1 MHRMLRSLVLRSLG
15 TLAVALAPLPPGAF
29 AAPEVIVISLDGA
42 KPDLVELYLLTGV
55 LPRQTGS
62 AGACSRT

>member
-15 TLAVALAPLPPGAF
+15 TLAVAPLSPGAF